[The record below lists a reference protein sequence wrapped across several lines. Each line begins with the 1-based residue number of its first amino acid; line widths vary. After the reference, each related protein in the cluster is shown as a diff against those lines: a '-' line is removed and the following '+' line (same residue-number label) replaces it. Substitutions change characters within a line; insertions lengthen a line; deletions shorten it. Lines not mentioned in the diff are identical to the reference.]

1 MRAEEAR
8 ADAWGRAS
16 HPVAPGGAHGL
27 GLASCCCGHLGAC
40 GPGHPFLR
48 GCIFGPAGRHALP
61 LAEEFPVVPLQFS
74 QALDAHNPN
83 TPEWREDIGLLVSRL
98 LSKVCDPGTQ
108 ACLSGALSGRVPHA
122 CPVKA
127 ALQFTQP
134 QSPV

>member
-1 MRAEEAR
+1 MPG
-8 ADAWGRAS
+8 GRAS
-16 HPVAPGGAHGL
+16 RPVAPGGAQGL

-40 GPGHPFLR
+40 GPGHPSLVGLHLR
-48 GCIFGPAGRHALP
+48 AGRHTLP

-108 ACLSGALSGRVPHA
+108 ACLSGACLAGSPMHA
-122 CPVKA
+122 
-127 ALQFTQP
+127 Q
-134 QSPV
+134 